1 MFVGRAELEL
11 ILDGCFS
18 LKDKRQ
24 ILRSLL
30 ERLRHRFN
38 LAVAE
43 VDGQDLWNRAVIGLA
58 CVSNDAAHARRV
70 LDEAMRFIESD
81 GRCEIVSRSMEVG

>member
-1 MFVGRAELEL
+1 MIVGRVELEL
-11 ILDGCFS
+11 LLPGCFS

-38 LAVAE
+38 LAAAE
-43 VDGQDLWNRAVIGLA
+43 IDGLDLWNRAVIGLA
-58 CVSNDAAHARRV
+58 CVSNDTAHIHRV
-70 LDEAMRFIESD
+70 LEEAMRFVESD
-81 GRCEIVSRSMEVG
+81 GRCEIANRSVEVG

>member
-43 VDGQDLWNRAVIGLA
+43 VDGQEHWNRAVIGLA

-81 GRCEIVSRSMEVG
+81 GRCEIASRSMEVG